1 MSEKNCACLNKT
13 VILSETWQV
22 GVIRWLT
29 RVQRS
34 TTRKMFSH
42 AHIWM
47 QHSRSSELDQIL
59 YYYVAPAAMSGVS
72 TPVSI
77 GFSLE
82 LTALRLVPN
91 RNVS

>member
-1 MSEKNCACLNKT
+1 M
-13 VILSETWQV
+13 SETWQV

-47 QHSRSSELDQIL
+47 AVRQHSRSSELDQIL
-59 YYYVAPAAMSGVS
+59 YYVAPAAMSGVS

-77 GFSLE
+77 DFSLE
-82 LTALRLVPN
+82 LTTLRLVPN

>member
-1 MSEKNCACLNKT
+1 MND
-13 VILSETWQV
+13 
-22 GVIRWLT
+22 
-29 RVQRS
+29 RS
-34 TTRKMFSH
+34 P
-42 AHIWM
+42 A
-47 QHSRSSELDQIL
+47 HSRSSELDQIL
-59 YYYVAPAAMSGVS
+59 YYYVAMSGVS